1 MFLIR
6 EVGCTWGTYRNV
18 LGLLPV
24 PLRGYVQAQI
34 VPFYCS
40 FCPCAGQLPLNA
52 SSEMRAFA
60 SPVLDLQS
68 ITYLA
73 AVLKFRNFIISF
85 NAAELVSDRG
95 AELKKWPGAARLS
108 TLRNMVSGWTRRSS
122 DRRNT

>member
-1 MFLIR
+1 MGNVQKR
-6 EVGCTWGTYRNV
+6 AGPAPCATTW
-18 LGLLPV
+18 LCPS
-24 PLRGYVQAQI
+24 QI

-108 TLRNMVSGWTRRSS
+108 TLRNMVSEWTRRSS